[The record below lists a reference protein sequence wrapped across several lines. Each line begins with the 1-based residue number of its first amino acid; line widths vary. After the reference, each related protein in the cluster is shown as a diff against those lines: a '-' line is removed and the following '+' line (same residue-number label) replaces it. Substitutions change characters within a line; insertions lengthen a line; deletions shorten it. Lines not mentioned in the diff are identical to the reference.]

1 MENLCR
7 YRHSFRVDIDSPN
20 VWEVQKNL
28 PGDGK
33 DGLSGLGHASG
44 HARHDHVDSDR
55 EEGGED
61 RGEGVLG
68 TTVLWHLNH
77 LLNDPAD
84 QVHQAHR
91 GRKGEAR
98 DDRVEGLCFQFL
110 GNEVN
115 SLESLGGHVSH
126 GVVFI
131 LYIQKIIYSGNNSS
145 FSTIFLYFGLLTI

>member
-1 MENLCR
+1 MRWL
-7 YRHSFRVDIDSPN
+7 
-20 VWEVQKNL
+20 
-28 PGDGK
+28 GDT
-33 DGLSGLGHASG
+33 SGDAG
-44 HARHDHVDSDR
+44 DNHVDR
-55 EEGGED
+55 NGQQGGED

-77 LLNDPAD
+77 LLDHPTD
-84 QVHQAHR
+84 QVHPAHR

-98 DDRVEGLCFQFL
+98 DDRVEGLGFQFL

-126 GVVFI
+126 GGVFI